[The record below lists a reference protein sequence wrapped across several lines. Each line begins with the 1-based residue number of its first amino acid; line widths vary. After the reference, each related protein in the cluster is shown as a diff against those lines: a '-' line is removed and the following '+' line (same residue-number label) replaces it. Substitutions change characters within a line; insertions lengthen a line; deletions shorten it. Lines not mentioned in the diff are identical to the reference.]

1 MNSNWRQVHDEKTS
15 RAFKVVKSSHSVC
28 SSSPRNGDFNFLHE
42 SIREKRRNV
51 SKARSELASTLVQ
64 LGEHHVRN
72 REYDEAMKVF
82 SEALEEQK
90 STYPNIQLTLSY
102 NSNISRHQ
110 QYIEKHSFKQTST
123 SMDLKYDDDSEAI
136 DIITSTLSKIGN
148 VHSLRGDQD
157 QAMKCHTDIMSI
169 RSSRSNISSRDT
181 SSTSCSSSSLSGIG
195 WNEEDTS
202 TIFTEIDD
210 DVQALDDLFQGISF
224 RNAESDAL
232 DVTQN
237 SARRSQSDTTEGI
250 DTDSQ
255 RRAMSE
261 QSDNSESRE
270 ELDSE
275 SSSRHHSIGP
285 QLSYSLPEVFQA
297 LQLYQA
303 TVEMFSGCD
312 IGEHKRHIQEF
323 TDAAEDLEKKS
334 RLSTDQNQCEN
345 SIRENA
351 IQFALTIYDM
361 VIDLHNDTRPLADD
375 ETMGHSYPEEISL
388 KVASTLIRKGSLYY
402 KLGNVDGELQMYKE
416 ALSVY
421 IDTLGE
427 QHMYVAGTRKN
438 IGMVLVE
445 RSDFPAAT
453 VEFEKAKNI
462 YLSLNNNNSMD
473 RNVASVLSCMGN
485 IQNRQGD
492 LDSSLKLYYEALDI
506 YRTLAEELSWPS
518 RSIQD
523 VTSILKIIGMLHAK
537 RSESD
542 QAMDCYQEALQ
553 LLRNSSHGIVGKNG
567 VHLASVLTRIGN
579 LLNKKGQFDESM
591 DSYREAYAVA
601 TKALKTSE
609 HPVIAGILYY
619 KGGVLQKRGNYDE
632 SMSCYKKCVGIY
644 HKTKGPENPSV
655 AMVFVCI
662 GSIYYRKQNLDMAM
676 RFYKEALRIYEK
688 AYGPYH
694 PDIAPTLKSIAMIHT
709 KKLEY
714 GKAMDLFVEI
724 LRMKCVAMGADHPE
738 VANAYKSIGNL
749 HYKKGEYNDAEKQYK
764 HALSIYKRS
773 LGEQNDNTLL
783 IKDMI
788 DTLRRRKRGD
798 GLSRKRRST
807 SNLCSEKRVSRESR
821 E

>member
-1 MNSNWRQVHDEKTS
+1 MNSNRRQIHDEKTS
-15 RAFKVVKSSHSVC
+15 RTFKVVKSSTHSVC
-28 SSSPRNGDFNFLHE
+28 SSSPRNGDFHFLHE
-42 SIREKRRNV
+42 SIREKRRNL

-90 STYPNIQLTLSY
+90 STYPNIHLTSSCH
-102 NSNISRHQ
+102 SNINSH
-110 QYIEKHSFKQTST
+110 QYIDKHSLNHTSIP
-123 SMDLKYDDDSEAI
+123 MDLKNDDDSEGI
-136 DIITSTLSKIGN
+136 DMITSTLSKIGN

-169 RSSRSNISSRDT
+169 RSSRSSVSSRDAA
-181 SSTSCSSSSLSGIG
+181 STSCSSSSLSGVG

-202 TIFTEIDD
+202 TIFTEIDE

-224 RNAESDAL
+224 RNAESDTL
-232 DVTQN
+232 DITQN
-237 SARRSQSDTTEGI
+237 SVRSRSDTAECI
-250 DTDSQ
+250 ETDSQ
-255 RRAMSE
+255 RRAILE

-285 QLSYSLPEVFQA
+285 HLSCKLPEVFQA
-297 LQLYQA
+297 LQLYQT
-303 TVEMFSGCD
+303 TVEMFRGCD
-312 IGEHKRHIQEF
+312 IGEHKRYFQEF
-323 TDAAEDLEKKS
+323 TEAAEDLEKKS
-334 RLSTDQNQCEN
+334 RLSSDQNECEN

-351 IQFALTIYDM
+351 LQFALTIYDT
-361 VIDLHNDTRPLADD
+361 VFDLYNETRSIADD
-375 ETMGHSYPEEISL
+375 ETMGHRYPEEISL

-445 RSDFPAAT
+445 RSDFRAAT
-453 VEFEKAKNI
+453 VEFEKAKEI

-473 RNVASVLSCMGN
+473 RNVASALSCMGN
-485 IQNRQGD
+485 VQNRQGD
-492 LDSSLKLYYEALDI
+492 LDGALKLYYEALGI
-506 YRTLAEELSWPS
+506 FRTLAEELSWPL

-553 LLRNSSHGIVGKNG
+553 LLRSSSHGVVGKNG

-632 SMSCYKKCVGIY
+632 AMSCYKKCVGIY

-709 KKLEY
+709 KKFEY
-714 GKAMDLFVEI
+714 EKAMDLFVEI

-773 LGEQNDNTLL
+773 LGEHNDNTLL

-807 SNLCSEKRVSRESR
+807 TNLCSEKRVSRESR